1 MLEEYFSV
9 RSNITRIFVMLK
21 LLTSFRPVEFYAEL
35 VKTTGDCDLVL
46 RFNPRTNFSVY
57 IFGKLSA
64 LVRFLWLLLFERTI
78 DCVFFVT
85 LFSQCNA
92 SLRQAI
98 AFLCLILGK
107 LEKTPGMKGAKK
119 RVRGEE

>member
-1 MLEEYFSV
+1 MFV
-9 RSNITRIFVMLK
+9 QITRIFAMFR
-21 LLTSFRPVEFYAEL
+21 LLTSFRPVEFHAEL

-46 RFNPRTNFSVY
+46 RFNPRTNFFSVY
-57 IFGKLSA
+57 IFGKFSL
-64 LVRFLWLLLFERTI
+64 LVRFLWLLIFERTI